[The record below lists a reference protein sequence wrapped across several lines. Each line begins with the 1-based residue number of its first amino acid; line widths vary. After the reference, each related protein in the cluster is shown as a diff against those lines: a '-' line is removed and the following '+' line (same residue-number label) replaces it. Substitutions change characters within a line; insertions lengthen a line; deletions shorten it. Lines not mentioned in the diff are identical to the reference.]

1 MSSKITLDDLLEAHT
16 RVPARGTRIK
26 RCGKSKQQDGGSK
39 TSEWFVKAGKYIKD
53 KKLVS
58 KGLKAIAPFLG
69 TYGGLASGAS
79 VVADMSGYGLTV
91 PGGCKCRCVRT
102 QPVTQPV
109 MRLQQGTGLSIGSGL
124 TLAGDRYQPMHR
136 ARVIPADCTEELRG
150 SGRIIGNRTF

>member
-16 RVPARGTRIK
+16 RAPARGTRIK

-58 KGLKAIAPFLG
+58 KGLKGISGFLPG
-69 TYGGLASGAS
+69 PYGVAAAAAGS
-79 VVADMSGYGLTV
+79 VADMAGYGLTV
-91 PGGCKCRCVRT
+91 PGGGKCMCRCVR
-102 QPVTQPV
+102 TQPV